1 MYDEHFGLKETPFTI
16 APDPRFL
23 YMSERHREAL
33 AHLVYG
39 IQADGGFVLLTGEVG
54 TGKTTISRC
63 LLEQLPDKT
72 NIAVLLN
79 PKVNSQELLATICD
93 ELHIDYP
100 VGNASLKTFVDLI
113 NKFLLET
120 NAQGRKTIVI
130 VEEAQNLDMEVLEQ
144 LRLLTNLETN
154 KRKLMQIIMIGQPEL
169 LQLLARPEL
178 RQLEQRITARYHL
191 LPLSQKDTIDYVKHR
206 LEVAGLKQP
215 LFSDVLLKKIYKFS
229 SGIPRKI
236 NLLCDRALL
245 GAYVQ
250 NQKFVDKK
258 VLVRAANEIFGESFS
273 SQQSSL
279 VWKPQTAIVF
289 VTIMLVIMGGYVIYQ
304 HRDRFF
310 GITLNSKS
318 VPESRTVVEEKTSAS
333 DKTSLKQK
341 TSVDERVATVTSD
354 KNVLDKNAFYR
365 LLDHQDTVS
374 SKQDAYDNLLAQW
387 GVPASANI
395 YGDPCHIAANNGLNC
410 MARNGNLRSLQVLDR
425 PAVLRFLSSEGLS
438 VYATLVGLNTNTA
451 TMILDKQRVKV
462 SVVELE
468 SRWFG
473 DYTILWRVPPN
484 FNGSI
489 RLGSRGPDV
498 QWLASRLATISGESV
513 TSNGLV
519 SYDDQLIQQVKTFQ
533 RHEGLESDGI
543 AGVQTL
549 IRINSVT
556 DNNVPRIGED
566 GLKSVNPDKQSAS
579 GLERNSQ
586 RMNDRAYN
594 VIG

>member
-23 YMSERHREAL
+23 FMSERHREAL

-63 LLEQLPDKT
+63 LLEQMPPENTD
-72 NIAVLLN
+72 IAVVLN

-93 ELHIDYP
+93 EFDIEYP
-100 VGNASLKTFVDLI
+100 YGNASLKTFVDLI
-113 NKFLLET
+113 NKFLLK
-120 NAQGRKTIVI
+120 NHAQGRKAIVM
-130 VEEAQNLDMEVLEQ
+130 VEEAQNLEMEVLEQ

-154 KRKLMQIIMIGQPEL
+154 QRKLMQIIMIGQPEL
-169 LQLLARPEL
+169 LQILAKPEL
-178 RQLEQRITARYHL
+178 RQLAQRITARYHL

-215 LFSDVLLKKIYKFS
+215 LFSEVLLKKIYKFS
-229 SGIPRKI
+229 GGIPRKI

-258 VLVRAANEIFGESFS
+258 VLVRAANEIFGDSFS
-273 SQQSSL
+273 SQRFSKIWQ
-279 VWKPQTAIVF
+279 PQTVIMF
-289 VTIMLVIMGGYVIYQ
+289 VTIMLVIMGGYVVYH
-304 HRDRFF
+304 HRDKFF
-310 GITLNSKS
+310 GIASNVKS
-318 VPESRTVVEEKTSAS
+318 EPSAPVVEREKTSA
-333 DKTSLKQK
+333 TEP
-341 TSVDERVATVTSD
+341 TSVKQQTIAPTSD
-354 KNVLDKNAFYR
+354 AKAFYN
-365 LLDHQDTVS
+365 LLDRQDTVS

-387 GVPASANI
+387 GVPPSANN
-395 YGDPCHIAANNGLNC
+395 YGDPCNIASANGLKC
-410 MARNGNLRSLQVLDR
+410 MEHNGNLRSLQVLDR
-425 PAVLRFLSSEGLS
+425 PAVLRFLSAEGLS
-438 VYATLVGLNTNTA
+438 VYATLIGLNNNIA
-451 TMILDKQRVKV
+451 TIVVDKQNINVQV
-462 SVVELE
+462 AELE

-498 QWLASRLATISGESV
+498 QWLAKRLAAISGNSV
-513 TSNGLV
+513 SSNGLV
-519 SYDDQLIQQVKTFQ
+519 SYDDNLVQQVKSFQ
-533 RHEGLESDGI
+533 RREGLESDGI

-556 DNNVPRIGED
+556 DNNVPRIGID
-566 GLKSVNPDKQSAS
+566 SLKSVSPDKQSAATV
-579 GLERNSQ
+579 ERNSR
-586 RMNDRAYN
+586 RMHDRTYN

>member
-39 IQADGGFVLLTGEVG
+39 IQVDGGFVLLTGEVG

-63 LLEQLPDKT
+63 LLEQMPPDNT
-72 NIAVLLN
+72 DIAVVLN

-93 ELHIDYP
+93 ELDIEYP
-100 VGNASLKTFVDLI
+100 FGNASLKTFVDLI
-113 NKFLLET
+113 NKFLLK
-120 NAQGRKTIVI
+120 NHALGRKTIVI
-130 VEEAQNLDMEVLEQ
+130 VEEAQNLAMEVLEQ

-154 KRKLMQIIMIGQPEL
+154 QRKLMQIIMIGQPEL
-169 LQLLARPEL
+169 LQILAKPEL

-229 SGIPRKI
+229 GGIPRKI

-258 VLVRAANEIFGESFS
+258 VLVRAANEIFGASFS
-273 SQQSSL
+273 SQQISK
-279 VWKPQTAIVF
+279 VWQPQTVIAF
-289 VTIMLVIMGGYVIYQ
+289 VTVMLVIMGGYVVYE
-304 HRDRFF
+304 HRDKFF
-310 GITLNSKS
+310 GIASNLKSKPS
-318 VPESRTVVEEKTSAS
+318 TPVLEQEKTRAEEPVGVNEPVNANEKS
-333 DKTSLKQK
+333 T
-341 TSVDERVATVTSD
+341 RVATD
-354 KNVLDKNAFYR
+354 AKAFYK

-387 GVPASANI
+387 GVPASANN
-395 YGDPCHIAANNGLNC
+395 YGDPCNIASANGLNC

-425 PAVLRFLSSEGLS
+425 PAVLRFLSAEGLS
-438 VYATLVGLNTNTA
+438 VYATLIALNNNVA
-451 TMILDKQRVKV
+451 TMILDKQNINVPV
-462 SVVELE
+462 AELE

-489 RLGSRGPDV
+489 RLGSKGPDV
-498 QWLASRLATISGESV
+498 QWLASRLAAISGGSV
-513 TSNGLV
+513 SSNGLV
-519 SYDDQLIQQVKTFQ
+519 SYDDNLIEQVKTFQ
-533 RHEGLESDGI
+533 RREGLESDGI

-556 DNNVPRIGED
+556 DNNVPRIGID
-566 GLKSVNPDKQSAS
+566 PLKSVSPDKQNA
-579 GLERNSQ
+579 GTLERNSL
-586 RMNDRAYN
+586 RVHDRSNN